1 MRACFGATAE
11 GGMLV
16 SLSRGGAV
24 VAEAA
29 GASGADLLELFAR
42 ALRAAKA
49 KKEDVSEIAVDR
61 GPGGFST
68 VRRRVAVATA
78 LARALGAKLAAVGED
93 IASEAAAAM
102 PASAFAL
109 RAAVAPLYAGEPNI
123 TVSKKRKT
131 WTAR

>member
-24 VAEAA
+24 VAAAA
-29 GASGADLLELFAR
+29 GASGADLLELFTQ
-42 ALRAAKA
+42 ALRSAKA

-78 LARALGAKLAAVGED
+78 LARSLGAKIAAVGED
-93 IASEAAAAM
+93 MAPEAAAAL

-109 RAAVAPLYAGEPNI
+109 RAPVAPLYAGEPNI
-123 TVSKKRKT
+123 TASKKRKT